1 MKRHL
6 SVIGMTATLALAA
19 AGAASAQ
26 DAAEESATPQ
36 ARTIY
41 MAAVEPKG
49 GTSVESEPFPTEA
62 LPPGPGYKIV
72 EPNDEGRWEVS
83 TYRWMPGTIV
93 VTEGDE
99 VTLEIIGING
109 AEHPF
114 TIEGHDVTGTVA
126 RGAVTTVTFTAG
138 PAGAYRIICG
148 IHQPSMNADL
158 IVLPAV

>member
-6 SVIGMTATLALAA
+6 SVIAIAGVIAL
-19 AGAASAQ
+19 GASGAVVAQ
-26 DAAEESATPQ
+26 DADEEAGAST

-49 GTSVESEPFPTEA
+49 GTSVDSEPFPTEP
-62 LPPGPGYKIV
+62 LPAGPGYKIV
-72 EPNDEGRWEVS
+72 EPNDDGRWEVS

-99 VTLEIIGING
+99 VTLEIVGING

-114 TIEGHDVTGTVA
+114 TIEGHDVTGTVT
-126 RGAVTTVTFTAG
+126 RGSVTTVGFTAG
-138 PAGAYRIICG
+138 PAGAYRIICAT
-148 IHQPSMNADL
+148 HQPSMNADL
-158 IVLPAV
+158 IVLPAS